1 MRRRSLIR
9 LAGIAVLLFLIGS
22 LDAQRGWGS
31 SARTNQPPPQEW
43 LPKNPD
49 TEFAFSR
56 MVFFSEGPKYNWYA
70 GWTTDYPAADVHL
83 IQGFN
88 RLSRINAH
96 QEPLVMPIDNPRLFQ
111 YPYIYSVE
119 PGFLVWTDAEVAR
132 LREYLLRGG
141 TYMADDYHGHWE
153 WDHWVEQ
160 MKRVL
165 PDRQIVELPI
175 EHPIFHTVFDIPDK
189 LQVPGAQY
197 LRSGRM
203 WEKDYETGHI
213 PYYRAILDDDGRPMV
228 LISHNMDWG
237 DAWEW
242 ADVPEY
248 EERFTTRAYRLEI
261 NYIVFTMTH

>member
-1 MRRRSLIR
+1 MRRRNLIR
-9 LAGIAVLLFLIGS
+9 LAGVAVLLFLIGS
-22 LDAQRGWGS
+22 LTAQRWGGGG
-31 SARTNQPPPQEW
+31 RTNAPAPDEW

-49 TEFAFSR
+49 TEFAFNR
-56 MVFFSEGPKYNWYA
+56 MVFYSEGPRYNWYA

-96 QEPLVMPIDNPRLFQ
+96 QQPLVMPISNPRLFQ

-119 PGFLVWTDAEVAR
+119 PGFLVWNDDEVAR

-141 TYMADDYHGHWE
+141 TYMADDYHGGFEWE
-153 WDHWVEQ
+153 HWVEQ
-160 MKRVL
+160 IKRVL
-165 PDRQIVELPI
+165 PDRQIVDLPI
-175 EHPIFHTVFDIPDK
+175 EHPIFHSVFDIPDK
-189 LQVPGAQY
+189 GPVPGAQY
-197 LRSGRM
+197 LRSGRL

-213 PYYRAILDDDGRPMV
+213 PAYRAILDDDGRPMV

-248 EERFTTRAYRLEI
+248 DERYTTLAYRLEI